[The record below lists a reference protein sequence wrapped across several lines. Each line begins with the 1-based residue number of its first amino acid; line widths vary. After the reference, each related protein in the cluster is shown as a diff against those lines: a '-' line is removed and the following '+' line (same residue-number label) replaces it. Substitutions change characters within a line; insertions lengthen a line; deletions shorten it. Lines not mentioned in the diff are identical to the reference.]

1 VVLPADG
8 AASLVVES
16 QDWRRDLVECDAV
29 RDSHDLYG
37 EVARTLVDAG
47 LAGKRLGLIGGAVL
61 PLRGWERIDEATP
74 DTAWEPADSLLQ
86 ALRMRKS
93 PAEIAMMRHANAVG
107 AAIQVAMLSAAEP
120 GRTDAD
126 LVRRGLDVCL
136 EHGAVPFEFAFA
148 SGPHAGHVY
157 WSRLPA
163 WDRTRPY
170 ERGDIIHPD
179 AYGCVDGYFYDV
191 HRSLVVGG
199 DPTPEQR
206 RLLDGAVDCVHALCA
221 ACRPGVPVADIARLR
236 GDWLA
241 ANGFA
246 DDANEAAPEEFL
258 RQLEACGHGVGVGF
272 ELPWV
277 DGRETELLEPG
288 MTIALEVFLSA
299 AGAGTAAFE
308 EVVLVT
314 DGEPEIITADCP
326 ARWW

>member
-1 VVLPADG
+1 
-8 AASLVVES
+8 
-16 QDWRRDLVECDAV
+16 
-29 RDSHDLYG
+29 
-37 EVARTLVDAG
+37 
-47 LAGKRLGLIGGAVL
+47 VL
-61 PLRGWERIDEATP
+61 PLHAWQRIGESTA
-74 DTAWEPADSLLQ
+74 DTAWQPADALLQ

-120 GRTDAD
+120 GCTDAD

-136 EHGAVPFEFAFA
+136 DHGAVPFEFAFA

-170 ERGDIIHPD
+170 ERGDVIHPD

-199 DPTPEQR
+199 EPTPDQR
-206 RLLDGAVDCVHALCA
+206 RLLEGAVDCVHALCA
-221 ACRPGVPVADIARLR
+221 ASRPGVPVADIARLR
-236 GDWLA
+236 RDWLA
-241 ANGFA
+241 GNGFA
-246 DDANEAAPEEFL
+246 DDANEVAPEEFL

-314 DGEPEIITADCP
+314 EGEPEILTTDCP